1 MSEYIEETFQE
12 LLKRGKNKGALTFT
26 EVIDTLYPS
35 NLSEETMEI
44 IINRLEQQGIKL
56 RNFWR

>member
-26 EVIDTLYPS
+26 EVIDTLHPS